1 MPAKLLALFSL
12 LWRMGQAQNVDS
24 ALVGGGCFWC
34 TEALMQMLKGV
45 VSVTSGYAGGSVPN
59 PSYEAV
65 CTGTTGHAEVVLVRF
80 DPQIL
85 SYEALIEYFFLTH
98 DPTTL
103 NRQGND
109 VGPQYR
115 SVIFY
120 YNEKQQKIAESIK
133 DRLEKA
139 KLFNKPI
146 VTAIEPYRN
155 FYPAEAYHQDYYAR
169 NPDKPY
175 CSYVISPKLQK
186 ARAKFRALLKE

>member
-1 MPAKLLALFSL
+1 MKRLTLTFAIMLA
-12 LWRMGQAQNVDS
+12 QQQDT

-34 TEALMQMLKGV
+34 TEALFQMLKGV
-45 VSVTSGYAGGSVPN
+45 HQVIPGYAGGHVPN
-59 PSYEAV
+59 PSYEQV
-65 CTGTTGHAEVVLVRF
+65 CTGTTGHAEAVLITY
-80 DPQIL
+80 DPTIL
-85 SYEALIEYFFLTH
+85 PYETLIEYFFLTH

-120 YNEKQQKIAESIK
+120 SNEIQHQIAQKVKS
-133 DRLEKA
+133 RLEAQKV
-139 KLFNKPI
+139 FDRPI

-155 FYPAEAYHQDYYAR
+155 FYPAEAYHQNYYAR
-169 NPDKPY
+169 NPNKPY

-186 ARAKFRALLKE
+186 AREKFRALLQP